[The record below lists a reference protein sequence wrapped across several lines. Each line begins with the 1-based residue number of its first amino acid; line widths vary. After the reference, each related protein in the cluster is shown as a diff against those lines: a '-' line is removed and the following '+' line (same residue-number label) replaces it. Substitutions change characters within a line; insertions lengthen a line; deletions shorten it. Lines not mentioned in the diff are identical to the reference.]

1 MIMQLFILTVRY
13 NRIIALLISYIILNK
28 RYNSQGFY
36 NIGLLD
42 LKAQNETLFA
52 EPCVLDVAWAWVLD
66 LDLEPILNFEFDF
79 SDT

>member
-13 NRIIALLISYIILNK
+13 NHIISLLISYIILNK
-28 RYNSQGFY
+28 RYNSQGFD

-42 LKAQNETLFA
+42 LKAQNERLFA
-52 EPCVLDVAWAWVLD
+52 EPPVLDVAWALD